1 MRMLAV
7 VALCTGL
14 AACGSAPSPAPTNES
29 PATPVAAAPSTP
41 TLIEIPRAPTQPRA
55 DRERAAGT
63 AKVDFDAIASRG
75 FIRIL
80 VSSSRTHFETT
91 AEGHRGTAVD
101 IGVALAK
108 ELTARTGSTVV
119 PVFIATPEHDLIPRV
134 LDGTGD
140 VAANLLITFE
150 RDDQVAFAPAIKTG
164 IRELVATPS
173 AKPMVS
179 LEDVG
184 GREIH
189 VRPDTDHLASLQ
201 RLNGQL
207 KGINRPQAKIVI
219 DRTHKTDEDLLDAV
233 NAGRIPSTLIDDYI
247 FDRWKAQL
255 PSTMVNRDIA
265 VSQDGA
271 LSWVSRKD
279 APRLVVFLKD
289 FFSTHRVAF

>member
-1 MRMLAV
+1 MAH
-7 VALCTGL
+7 G
-14 AACGSAPSPAPTNES
+14 PAPRNLRHDPPVSAHATERFLVCLPTYNERENLERMI
-29 PATPVAAAPSTP
+29 AAIDAA
-41 TLIEIPRAPTQPRA
+41 RG
-55 DRERAAGT
+55 RAAIPGD
-63 AKVDFDAIASRG
+63 V
-75 FIRIL
+75 L
-80 VSSSRTHFETT
+80 VI
-91 AEGHRGTAVD
+91 D
-101 IGVALAK
+101 D
-108 ELTARTGSTVV
+108 GS
-119 PVFIATPEHDLIPRV
+119 P
-134 LDGTGD
+134 DGTGD

-189 VRPDTDHLASLQ
+189 VRPGTDHLASLQ

-247 FDRWKAQL
+247 FDRWKATL
-255 PSTMVNRDIA
+255 PSTTVNRDIA

-279 APRLVVFLKD
+279 APQLVVFLKD

>member
-1 MRMLAV
+1 M

-14 AACGSAPSPAPTNES
+14 AACGSAPAPAPANES
-29 PATPVAAAPSTP
+29 PATPVAATAP
-41 TLIEIPRAPTQPRA
+41 TLIEIPRAPAQPRD

-63 AKVDFDAIASRG
+63 AKIDFDAIASRG

-80 VSSSRTHFETT
+80 VSPSRTYFETT
-91 AEGHRGTAVD
+91 TEGHRGTAVD
-101 IGVALAK
+101 IGVAIAK
-108 ELTARTGSTVV
+108 EITARTGTTVA
-119 PVFIATPEHDLIPRV
+119 PVFIATAEHDLIPRV

-173 AKPMVS
+173 TKPMIS

-189 VRPDTDHLASLQ
+189 VRPGTDHLASLQ

-207 KGINRPQAKIVI
+207 KGINRPQAQIVI

-233 NAGRIPSTLIDDYI
+233 NAGRVPATLIDDYI
-247 FDRWKAQL
+247 FDRWKGQL
-255 PSTMVNRDIA
+255 PSTTVNRDIA

-279 APRLVVFLKD
+279 APQLVVFLKD